1 MNPGGILL
9 CEGGARA
16 RNLAR
21 AIRSVGPDVA
31 VCSSVAEFEQSVR
44 PNTAF
49 VVVAAEGPQSEQF
62 LSAFVALGPSELSKR
77 CILLADF
84 HKLDA
89 FLRLLRAD
97 MCHHVISAS
106 LPNSLHR
113 LSATLAGLIQGHSGG
128 VEAFVPWGAQILG
141 FEVRSSEPKS
151 AIIDQMGEYLES
163 MGIHQRLATLARIVA
178 DEFLMNA
185 LFDAP
190 VSSNGTP
197 LFSHTPRH
205 ENVLLPS
212 PHRAEFRYCCTADRV
227 YISMFDSFGSL
238 TPAVLRQN
246 LSRTLSGGDDQIRTG
261 SKAGAGVGLYMS
273 FSSLAEWI
281 INIKPGHST
290 EMIGVLNAGGTYREH
305 ISTPKAFHLFV
316 QGS

>member
-1 MNPGGILL
+1 
-9 CEGGARA
+9 
-16 RNLAR
+16 
-21 AIRSVGPDVA
+21 
-31 VCSSVAEFEQSVR
+31 
-44 PNTAF
+44 
-49 VVVAAEGPQSEQF
+49 
-62 LSAFVALGPSELSKR
+62 LG
-77 CILLADF
+77 
-84 HKLDA
+84 A
-89 FLRLLRAD
+89 FLRLLEAD
-97 MCHHVISAS
+97 MCHHIISAS

-113 LSATLAGLIQGHSGG
+113 LSSTLAGLIQGHSGG
-128 VEAFVPWGAQILG
+128 VEAFAPWGAQILG
-141 FEVRSSEPKS
+141 FEIRSSAPKS
-151 AIIDQMGEYLES
+151 AMIDQMGEYLES

-190 VSSNGTP
+190 VSATGAP
-197 LFSHTPRH
+197 LFAHTQRH
-205 ENVLLPS
+205 ENVVLPS

-281 INIKPGHST
+281 INIRPGQST